1 MRGRKVSDT
10 IAAGTAPTQASG
22 LARIGGL
29 VPSRARYKVLAFVIA
44 AYFITYIDRVLLS
57 VAAPFIERDFGFST
71 ITMGWVLFCYSIAYA
86 AFQIPGGWFGDKA
99 GPRLAMTCV
108 VIWWSVFTALT
119 SLTWSAASMGVCL
132 FLIGMGEAGAFPI
145 ANRALSRWML
155 PSERA
160 LAQGAT
166 HAGSRLGSTLTPIMV
181 VTLVGLTALSW
192 RLPFLLFAIV
202 GVVWALLWYRFYRNA
217 PAEHSSVNEAELER
231 INNALG
237 HFRKGKRQV
246 PWGQILSNPQMWLL
260 GAMYFCYAYD
270 IGVFLSW
277 FPKYLNAAR
286 GLDLKTMG
294 LYASVPFLAGL
305 IGDVTGGV
313 VSDEV
318 LKRTGKLRFAR
329 RIVSVF
335 GFWVSAVAVSLAA
348 WVSDPL
354 VSIAWF
360 SLALFALELTVGVS
374 WAVTLDVGGE
384 FAGSIS
390 AVMNTLGNIGAAIA
404 VAVTARL
411 ATYYGWGSAFAVIAA
426 LAVMAGLLMLTVNP
440 ERRFYREDVA

>member
-1 MRGRKVSDT
+1 MTDTVGEAVPGRAS
-10 IAAGTAPTQASG
+10 AGLLLRA
-22 LARIGGL
+22 
-29 VPSRARYKVLAFVIA
+29 SRARYKVLAFVIA

-86 AFQIPGGWFGDKA
+86 AFQIPGGWFGDKV

-166 HAGSRLGSTLTPIMV
+166 HAGSRLGSTLTPIIV

-192 RLPFLLFAIV
+192 RLPFLLFSVV
-202 GVVWALLWYRFYRNA
+202 GVVWAALWYRFYRNT
-217 PAEHSSVNEAELER
+217 PAEHGSVNQAELDR
-231 INNALG
+231 INGALG

-246 PWGQILSNPQMWLL
+246 PWRQILSNPQMWLL

-277 FPKYLNAAR
+277 FPKYLHAAR
-286 GLDLKTMG
+286 GLDLTTMG

-305 IGDVTGGV
+305 IGDITGGV
-313 VSDEV
+313 VSDEI
-318 LKRTGKLRFAR
+318 LKRTGNLRLAR

-348 WVSDPL
+348 WVSDPV

-384 FAGSIS
+384 FAGSVS
-390 AVMNTLGNIGAAIA
+390 AVMNTLGNIGAATA

-411 ATYYGWGSAFAVIAA
+411 ATYYGWGSAFAVIAGLAA
-426 LAVMAGLLMLTVNP
+426 LAGLLMLTVNP

>member
-1 MRGRKVSDT
+1 MNDT
-10 IAAGTAPTQASG
+10 MADAIPPRAVASG
-22 LARIGGL
+22 LL
-29 VPSRARYKVLAFVIA
+29 VRASRARYKVLGFVIA

-57 VAAPFIERDFGFST
+57 VAAPFIEKDFGIST

-86 AFQIPGGWFGDKA
+86 AFQIPGGWFGDKV

-132 FLIGMGEAGAFPI
+132 FLIGMGEAGSFPI

-166 HAGSRLGSTLTPIMV
+166 HAGSRFGSTVTPIMV

-192 RLPFLLFAIV
+192 RLPFLLFSLV
-202 GVVWALLWYRFYRNA
+202 GIVWALLWYRFYRNT
-217 PAEHSSVNEAELER
+217 PAEHPSVNEGELTR
-231 INNALG
+231 INDALG

-246 PWGQILSNPQMWLL
+246 PWGQILPNPQMWLL

-294 LYASVPFLAGL
+294 FYASLPFLAGL
-305 IGDVTGGV
+305 IGDITGGV
-313 VSDEV
+313 VSDEI

-329 RIVSVF
+329 AVVSVF

-348 WVSDPL
+348 WVADPL

-360 SLALFALELTVGVS
+360 ALALFALELTVGVS

-384 FAGSIS
+384 FAGSVS

-411 ATYYGWGSAFAVIAA
+411 ATYYGWGSAFAVIAG
-426 LAVMAGLLMLTVNP
+426 LAFLAGLLMLTVNP
-440 ERRFYREDVA
+440 ERRFYREEAA

>member
-1 MRGRKVSDT
+1 
-10 IAAGTAPTQASG
+10 
-22 LARIGGL
+22 
-29 VPSRARYKVLAFVIA
+29 
-44 AYFITYIDRVLLS
+44 
-57 VAAPFIERDFGFST
+57 
-71 ITMGWVLFCYSIAYA
+71 
-86 AFQIPGGWFGDKA
+86 
-99 GPRLAMTCV
+99 
-108 VIWWSVFTALT
+108 
-119 SLTWSAASMGVCL
+119 
-132 FLIGMGEAGAFPI
+132 
-145 ANRALSRWML
+145 ML

-166 HAGSRLGSTLTPIMV
+166 HAGSRLGSTLTPIIV

-192 RLPFLLFAIV
+192 RLPFLLFSLV
-202 GVVWALLWYRFYRNA
+202 GIVWALLWYRLYRNTPGA
-217 PAEHSSVNEAELER
+217 HPSVNEAELTR
-231 INNALG
+231 INDALG

-246 PWGQILSNPQMWLL
+246 PWGQILPNPQMWLL

-294 LYASVPFLAGL
+294 LYASLPFLAGL
-305 IGDVTGGV
+305 IGDITGGV
-313 VSDEV
+313 VSDEI
-318 LKRTGKLRFAR
+318 LKRTGRLRFAR
-329 RIVSVF
+329 ASVSVF

-360 SLALFALELTVGVS
+360 ALALFALELTVGVS

-384 FAGSIS
+384 FAGSVS

-411 ATYYGWGSAFAVIAA
+411 ATYYGWGSAFAVIAG
-426 LAVMAGLLMLTVNP
+426 LAFIAGLLMLTVNP
-440 ERRFYREDVA
+440 ERRFYREEAA

>member
-1 MRGRKVSDT
+1 MTDV
-10 IAAGTAPTQASG
+10 AAETGDAGAGAAAIKPT
-22 LARIGGL
+22 
-29 VPSRARYKVLAFVIA
+29 RARYKVLAFVIA

-57 VAAPFIERDFGFST
+57 VSAPFIEREFGFST

-86 AFQIPGGWFGDKA
+86 AFQIPGGWFGDKV

-160 LAQGAT
+160 VAQGAT

-181 VTLVGLTALSW
+181 VALVGLTALSW
-192 RLPFLLFAIV
+192 RLPFLLFALV
-202 GVVWALLWYRFYRNA
+202 GIAWALLWYRFYRNA
-217 PAEHSSVNEAELER
+217 PSEHRSVNAAELDR
-231 INNALG
+231 INRGLG
-237 HFRKGKRQV
+237 TFAKGKRRV
-246 PWGQILSNPQMWLL
+246 PWGQILSTPQMWVL
-260 GAMYFCYAYD
+260 GALYFCYAYD

-286 GLDLKTMG
+286 GIDLKTMG
-294 LYASVPFLAGL
+294 FYASIPFLAGL
-305 IGDVTGGV
+305 LGDLTGGF
-313 VSDEV
+313 VSDEI
-318 LKRTGKLRFAR
+318 LKRTGNLRFAR
-329 RIVSVF
+329 RAVSVF
-335 GFWVSAVAVSLAA
+335 GFWVSAAAVSMAA

-384 FAGSIS
+384 FAGSVS
-390 AVMNTLGNIGAAIA
+390 AVMNTLGNIGAATA

-411 ATYYGWGSAFAVIAA
+411 ATDYGWGSAFAVIAG
-426 LAVMAGLLMLTVNP
+426 LAVLAGLLMLAVKP
-440 ERRFYREDVA
+440 DRRFYREEIA

>member
-1 MRGRKVSDT
+1 MTDV
-10 IAAGTAPTQASG
+10 AAETGDAGAGAAAIKPT
-22 LARIGGL
+22 
-29 VPSRARYKVLAFVIA
+29 RARYKVLAFVIA

-57 VAAPFIERDFGFST
+57 VSAPFIEREFGFST

-86 AFQIPGGWFGDKA
+86 AFQIPGGWFGDKV

-160 LAQGAT
+160 VAQGAT

-181 VTLVGLTALSW
+181 VALVGLTALSW
-192 RLPFLLFAIV
+192 RLPFLLFALV
-202 GVVWALLWYRFYRNA
+202 GIAWALLWYRFYRNA
-217 PAEHSSVNEAELER
+217 PAEHRSVNVAELDR
-231 INNALG
+231 INRGLG
-237 HFRKGKRQV
+237 TFAKGKRRV
-246 PWGQILSNPQMWLL
+246 PWGQILSTPQMWVL
-260 GAMYFCYAYD
+260 GALYFCYAYD

-286 GLDLKTMG
+286 GIDLKTMG
-294 LYASVPFLAGL
+294 FYASIPFLAGL
-305 IGDVTGGV
+305 LGDLTGGF
-313 VSDEV
+313 VSDEI
-318 LKRTGKLRFAR
+318 LKRTGNLRFAR
-329 RIVSVF
+329 RAVSVF
-335 GFWVSAVAVSLAA
+335 GFWVSAAAVSMAA

-384 FAGSIS
+384 FAGSVS
-390 AVMNTLGNIGAAIA
+390 AVMNTLGNIGAATA

-411 ATYYGWGSAFAVIAA
+411 ATDYGWGSAFAVIAG
-426 LAVMAGLLMLTVNP
+426 LAVLAGLLMLAVKP
-440 ERRFYREDVA
+440 DRRFYREEIA

>member
-1 MRGRKVSDT
+1 MTDV
-10 IAAGTAPTQASG
+10 AAEKTKASLGAAAIKPT
-22 LARIGGL
+22 
-29 VPSRARYKVLAFVIA
+29 RARYKVLAFVIA

-57 VAAPFIERDFGFST
+57 VSAPFIEREFGFST

-86 AFQIPGGWFGDKA
+86 AFQIPGGWFGDKV

-160 LAQGAT
+160 VAQGAT

-181 VTLVGLTALSW
+181 VALVGLTALSW
-192 RLPFLLFAIV
+192 RLPFLLFALV
-202 GVVWALLWYRFYRNA
+202 GVAWALLWHRFYRNT
-217 PAEHSSVNEAELER
+217 PAEHASVNAAELDR
-231 INNALG
+231 INRGLG
-237 HFRKGKRQV
+237 TFAKGKRQV
-246 PWGQILSNPQMWLL
+246 PWGQILSTPQMWVL
-260 GAMYFCYAYD
+260 GALYFCYAYD

-286 GLDLKTMG
+286 GIELKTMG
-294 LYASVPFLAGL
+294 FYASIPFLAGL
-305 IGDVTGGV
+305 LGDLTGGF
-313 VSDEV
+313 VSDEI
-318 LKRTGKLRFAR
+318 LKRTGNLRFAR
-329 RIVSVF
+329 RAVSVF

-384 FAGSIS
+384 FAGSVS
-390 AVMNTLGNIGAAIA
+390 AVMNTLGNIGAATA

-411 ATYYGWGSAFAVIAA
+411 ATDYGWGSAFAVIAG
-426 LAVMAGLLMLTVNP
+426 LAVLAGLLMLAVRP
-440 ERRFYREDVA
+440 DRRFYREEIK

>member
-1 MRGRKVSDT
+1 MNDP
-10 IAAGTAPTQASG
+10 IAEGVPLRASASG
-22 LARIGGL
+22 LL
-29 VPSRARYKVLAFVIA
+29 VRASRARYKVLGFVIA

-86 AFQIPGGWFGDKA
+86 AFQIPGGWFGDKV
-99 GPRLAMTCV
+99 GPRVAMTCV

-181 VTLVGLTALSW
+181 VTLVGLTTLSW
-192 RLPFLLFAIV
+192 RLPFLLFSIV

-217 PAEHSSVNEAELER
+217 PSEHGSVNEAELAR
-231 INNALG
+231 INDALG
-237 HFRKGKRQV
+237 HFRTGKRQV
-246 PWGQILSNPQMWLL
+246 PWRQILSNPQMWLL

-270 IGVFLSW
+270 IGVFMSW

-305 IGDVTGGV
+305 IGDLTGGI
-313 VSDEV
+313 VSDEI
-318 LKRTGKLRFAR
+318 LKRTGNLRLAR

-354 VSIAWF
+354 VSIGWF

-384 FAGSIS
+384 FAGSVS
-390 AVMNTLGNIGAAIA
+390 AVMNTLGNIGAATA

-411 ATYYGWGSAFAVIAA
+411 ATDYGWGSAFAVIAG
-426 LAVMAGLLMLTVNP
+426 LAMLAGFLMLTVRP
-440 ERRFYREDVA
+440 DRRFYREEAS

>member
-1 MRGRKVSDT
+1 LLAYVVALALARDVPRLF
-10 IAAGTAPTQASG
+10 AATALALAVFGFGANFTNSEGNLFLG
-22 LARIGGL
+22 LAWLAGVLLALPGR
-29 VPSRARYKVLAFVIA
+29 RRFARGIILPALAFVLLRVYEGMLLAGPVLA
-44 AYFITYIDRVLLS
+44 AWAYAKAVRTDDVDEKIGLVLATLAFA
-57 VAAPFIERDFGFST
+57 VGCLIGFSSY
-71 ITMGWVLFCYSIAYA
+71 VAPRDPVNAA
-86 AFQIPGGWFGDKA
+86 AF
-99 GPRLAMTCV
+99 
-108 VIWWSVFTALT
+108 
-119 SLTWSAASMGVCL
+119 AA
-132 FLIGMGEAGAFPI
+132 A
-145 ANRALSRWML
+145 
-155 PSERA
+155 
-160 LAQGAT
+160 
-166 HAGSRLGSTLTPIMV
+166 
-181 VTLVGLTALSW
+181 
-192 RLPFLLFAIV
+192 LFAY
-202 GVVWALLWYRFYRNA
+202 WR
-217 PAEHSSVNEAELER
+217 
-231 INNALG
+231 
-237 HFRKGKRQV
+237 
-246 PWGQILSNPQMWLL
+246 NPQMWLL

-318 LKRTGKLRFAR
+318 LKRTAKLRFAR

-426 LAVMAGLLMLTVNP
+426 LAVIAGLLMLTVNP
-440 ERRFYREDVA
+440 ERRFYREEVA

>member
-1 MRGRKVSDT
+1 MTD
-10 IAAGTAPTQASG
+10 IAAEREDTGAGAAAIRPT
-22 LARIGGL
+22 
-29 VPSRARYKVLAFVIA
+29 RARYKVLAFVIA

-57 VAAPFIERDFGFST
+57 VSAPFIEREFGFST

-86 AFQIPGGWFGDKA
+86 AFQIPGGWFGDKV

-160 LAQGAT
+160 VAQGAT

-181 VTLVGLTALSW
+181 VALVGLTALSW
-192 RLPFLLFAIV
+192 RLPFLLFALV
-202 GVVWALLWYRFYRNA
+202 GIAWALLWHRFYRNA
-217 PAEHSSVNEAELER
+217 PAEHRSVNVAELDR
-231 INNALG
+231 INRGLG
-237 HFRKGKRQV
+237 TFAKGKRRV
-246 PWGQILSNPQMWLL
+246 PWGQILSTPQMWVL
-260 GAMYFCYAYD
+260 GALYFCYAYD

-286 GLDLKTMG
+286 GIELKTMG
-294 LYASVPFLAGL
+294 VYASIPFLAGL
-305 IGDVTGGV
+305 LGDLTGGF
-313 VSDEV
+313 VSDEI
-318 LKRTGKLRFAR
+318 LKRTGNLRFAR
-329 RIVSVF
+329 RAVSVF
-335 GFWVSAVAVSLAA
+335 GFWVSAAAVSMAA

-384 FAGSIS
+384 FAGSVS
-390 AVMNTLGNIGAAIA
+390 AVMNTLGNIGAATA

-411 ATYYGWGSAFAVIAA
+411 ATDYGWGSAFAVIAG
-426 LAVMAGLLMLTVNP
+426 LAVLAGLLMLAVKP
-440 ERRFYREDVA
+440 DRRFYSEEIK

>member
-1 MRGRKVSDT
+1 MTDVAAEKGNVSVG
-10 IAAGTAPTQASG
+10 AAAIKPT
-22 LARIGGL
+22 
-29 VPSRARYKVLAFVIA
+29 RARYKVLAFVIA

-57 VAAPFIERDFGFST
+57 VSAPFIEREFGFTT

-86 AFQIPGGWFGDKA
+86 AFQIPGGWFGDKV
-99 GPRLAMTCV
+99 GPRLAMACV

-160 LAQGAT
+160 VAQGAT

-181 VTLVGLTALSW
+181 VALVGLTALSW
-192 RLPFLLFAIV
+192 RLPFLLFALV
-202 GVVWALLWYRFYRNA
+202 GVAWALLWYRFYRNA
-217 PAEHSSVNEAELER
+217 PAEHRSVNAAELDR
-231 INNALG
+231 INRGLG
-237 HFRKGKRQV
+237 TFAKGKRRV
-246 PWGQILSNPQMWLL
+246 PWGQILSTPQMWVL
-260 GAMYFCYAYD
+260 GALYFCYAYD

-286 GLDLKTMG
+286 GIELKTMG
-294 LYASVPFLAGL
+294 FYASIPFLAGL
-305 IGDVTGGV
+305 LGDLTGGF
-313 VSDEV
+313 VSDEL
-318 LKRTGKLRFAR
+318 LKRTGNLRFAR
-329 RIVSVF
+329 RTVSVF
-335 GFWVSAVAVSLAA
+335 GFWVSAAAVSLAA

-384 FAGSIS
+384 FAGSVS
-390 AVMNTLGNIGAAIA
+390 AVMNTLGNIGAATA

-411 ATYYGWGSAFAVIAA
+411 ATDYGWGSAFSVIAG
-426 LAVMAGLLMLTVNP
+426 LAVLAGLLMLAVQP
-440 ERRFYREDVA
+440 DRRFYSEEIA

>member
-1 MRGRKVSDT
+1 
-10 IAAGTAPTQASG
+10 
-22 LARIGGL
+22 L

-57 VAAPFIERDFGFST
+57 VAAPFIEREFSFTT

-86 AFQIPGGWFGDKA
+86 AFQIPGGWFGDKV

-217 PAEHSSVNEAELER
+217 PAEHASVNEAELER
-231 INNALG
+231 INGALG

-294 LYASVPFLAGL
+294 LYASLPFLAGL

-440 ERRFYREDVA
+440 ERRFYREEAA

>member
-1 MRGRKVSDT
+1 MTDV
-10 IAAGTAPTQASG
+10 AAEKTKASLGAAAIKPT
-22 LARIGGL
+22 
-29 VPSRARYKVLAFVIA
+29 RARYKVLAFVIA

-57 VAAPFIERDFGFST
+57 VSAPFIEREFGFST

-86 AFQIPGGWFGDKA
+86 AFQIPGGWFGDKV

-160 LAQGAT
+160 VAQGAT

-181 VTLVGLTALSW
+181 VALVGLTALSW
-192 RLPFLLFAIV
+192 RLPFLLFALV
-202 GVVWALLWYRFYRNA
+202 GVAWALLWYRFYRNT
-217 PAEHSSVNEAELER
+217 PAEHASVNAAELDR
-231 INNALG
+231 INRGLG
-237 HFRKGKRQV
+237 TFAKGKRQV
-246 PWGQILSNPQMWLL
+246 PWGQILSTPQMWVL
-260 GAMYFCYAYD
+260 GALYFCYAYD

-286 GLDLKTMG
+286 GIELKTMG
-294 LYASVPFLAGL
+294 FYASIPFLAGL
-305 IGDVTGGV
+305 LGDLTGGF
-313 VSDEV
+313 VSDEI
-318 LKRTGKLRFAR
+318 LKRTGNLRFAR
-329 RIVSVF
+329 RAVSVF

-384 FAGSIS
+384 FAGSVS
-390 AVMNTLGNIGAAIA
+390 AVMNTLGNIGAATA

-411 ATYYGWGSAFAVIAA
+411 ATDYGWGSAFAVIAG
-426 LAVMAGLLMLTVNP
+426 LAVLAGLLMLAVKP
-440 ERRFYREDVA
+440 DRRFYREEIK

>member
-1 MRGRKVSDT
+1 MTD
-10 IAAGTAPTQASG
+10 IAAEKGEAGARAAAFKPT
-22 LARIGGL
+22 
-29 VPSRARYKVLAFVIA
+29 RARYKVLAFVIA

-57 VAAPFIERDFGFST
+57 VSAPFIEREFGFST
-71 ITMGWVLFCYSIAYA
+71 ITMGWVLFSYSIAYA
-86 AFQIPGGWFGDKA
+86 AFQIPGGWFGDKV

-160 LAQGAT
+160 VAQGAT
-166 HAGSRLGSTLTPIMV
+166 HAGSRLGSTLTPIIV
-181 VTLVGLTALSW
+181 VALVGLTALSW
-192 RLPFLLFAIV
+192 RLPFLLFALV
-202 GVVWALLWYRFYRNA
+202 GIAWALLWYRFYRNA
-217 PAEHSSVNEAELER
+217 PAEHGSVNAAELDR
-231 INNALG
+231 INRELG
-237 HFRKGKRQV
+237 LFAKGKRRV
-246 PWGQILSNPQMWLL
+246 PWGQILSTPQMWVL
-260 GAMYFCYAYD
+260 GALYFCYAYD

-286 GLDLKTMG
+286 GIDLKTMG
-294 LYASVPFLAGL
+294 FYASIPFLAGL
-305 IGDVTGGV
+305 LGDLTGGI
-313 VSDEV
+313 VSDEL
-318 LKRTGKLRFAR
+318 LKRTGNLRFAR
-329 RIVSVF
+329 RAVSVF

-354 VSIAWF
+354 VSIGWF

-384 FAGSIS
+384 FAGSVS
-390 AVMNTLGNIGAAIA
+390 AVMNTLGNIGAATA

-411 ATYYGWGSAFAVIAA
+411 ATDYGWGSAFSVIAG
-426 LAVMAGLLMLTVNP
+426 LAVLAGLLMLAVKP
-440 ERRFYREDVA
+440 DRRFYREEVA

>member
-1 MRGRKVSDT
+1 MID
-10 IAAGTAPTQASG
+10 AAATGASAAEAAAISGARAQA
-22 LARIGGL
+22 
-29 VPSRARYKVLAFVIA
+29 PSRARYLVLAFVIA

-57 VAAPFIERDFGFST
+57 VAEPFIEQSFGFST

-86 AFQIPGGWFGDKA
+86 AFQIPGGWFGDRV
-99 GPRLAMTCV
+99 GPRLALTCV
-108 VIWWSVFTALT
+108 VIWWSIFTALT

-166 HAGSRLGSTLTPIMV
+166 HAGSRLGSTVTPLIV
-181 VTLVGLTALSW
+181 VALVGVSALGW
-192 RLPFLLFAIV
+192 RLPFLLFAAV
-202 GVVWALLWYRFYRNA
+202 GIVWALLWYRFYRNT
-217 PAEHSSVNEAELER
+217 PAEHRLVNEGELAR
-231 INNALG
+231 INGALG
-237 HFRKGKRQV
+237 HFAKGKRQV
-246 PWGQILSNPQMWLL
+246 PWRQILSNRQMWLL

-294 LYASVPFLAGL
+294 FYASVPFLAGL
-305 IGDVTGGV
+305 LGDISGGV
-313 VSDEV
+313 ISDTL
-318 LKRTGKLRFAR
+318 LKRTGSLRFAR
-329 RIVSVF
+329 RIVSVT
-335 GFWVSAVAVSLAA
+335 GFWISAVAVSLAA
-348 WVSDPL
+348 WVDDPI

-360 SLALFALELTVGVS
+360 ALALFALELTVGVS

-384 FAGSIS
+384 FAGSVS
-390 AVMNTLGNIGAAIA
+390 AVMNTLGNIGAATA

-411 ATYYGWGSAFAVIAA
+411 ASFYGWGSAFAVIAT
-426 LAVMAGLLMLTVNP
+426 LAVIAGLLMLTVNP
-440 ERRFYREDVA
+440 ERRFYQDEAA

>member
-1 MRGRKVSDT
+1 MTD
-10 IAAGTAPTQASG
+10 IAADREDSSAGAAAIKPT
-22 LARIGGL
+22 
-29 VPSRARYKVLAFVIA
+29 RARYKVLAFVIA

-57 VAAPFIERDFGFST
+57 VSAPFIEREFGFST

-86 AFQIPGGWFGDKA
+86 AFQIPGGWFGDKV

-119 SLTWSAASMGVCL
+119 SLTWSAASMGTCL

-160 LAQGAT
+160 VAQGAT

-181 VTLVGLTALSW
+181 VALVGLTALSW
-192 RLPFLLFAIV
+192 RLPFLMFALV
-202 GVVWALLWYRFYRNA
+202 GVAWALLWYRFYRNT
-217 PAEHSSVNEAELER
+217 PTEHRSVNAAELDR
-231 INNALG
+231 INRGLG
-237 HFRKGKRQV
+237 TFAKGKRRV
-246 PWGQILSNPQMWLL
+246 PWGQILSTPQMWVL
-260 GAMYFCYAYD
+260 GALYFCYAYD

-286 GLDLKTMG
+286 GIDLQTMG
-294 LYASVPFLAGL
+294 FYASIPFLAGL
-305 IGDVTGGV
+305 LGDLTGGF
-313 VSDEV
+313 VSDEI
-318 LKRTGKLRFAR
+318 LKRTGNLRFAR
-329 RIVSVF
+329 RAVSIF

-354 VSIAWF
+354 VSIGWF

-384 FAGSIS
+384 FAGSVS
-390 AVMNTLGNIGAAIA
+390 AVMNTLGNIGAATA

-411 ATYYGWGSAFAVIAA
+411 ATDYGWGSAFGVIAG
-426 LAVMAGLLMLTVNP
+426 LAVLAGLLMLAVKP
-440 ERRFYREDVA
+440 DRRFYREEMK

>member
-1 MRGRKVSDT
+1 MSGPPLDGVYPNGRG
-10 IAAGTAPTQASG
+10 AAGMLFRA
-22 LARIGGL
+22 
-29 VPSRARYKVLAFVIA
+29 SRARYKVLGFVIA

-57 VAAPFIERDFGFST
+57 VAAPFIEKDFGITT

-86 AFQIPGGWFGDKA
+86 AFQIPGGWFGDKV

-108 VIWWSVFTALT
+108 VIWWSIFTALT
-119 SLTWSAASMGVCL
+119 SLAWSAASMGVCL
-132 FLIGMGEAGAFPI
+132 FLIGMGEAGSFPI

-166 HAGSRLGSTLTPIMV
+166 HAGSRLGSTLTPIIV

-192 RLPFLLFAIV
+192 RLPFLLFSLV
-202 GVVWALLWYRFYRNA
+202 GIVWALLWYRFYRNT
-217 PAEHSSVNEAELER
+217 PGEHPSVNEAELTR
-231 INNALG
+231 INDALG

-246 PWGQILSNPQMWLL
+246 PWGQILPNPQMWLL

-294 LYASVPFLAGL
+294 LYASLPFLAGL
-305 IGDVTGGV
+305 IGDITGGV
-313 VSDEV
+313 VSDEI
-318 LKRTGKLRFAR
+318 LKRTGRLRFAR
-329 RIVSVF
+329 ASVSVF

-360 SLALFALELTVGVS
+360 ALALFALELTVGVS

-384 FAGSIS
+384 FAGSVS

-411 ATYYGWGSAFAVIAA
+411 ATYYGWGSAFAVIAG
-426 LAVMAGLLMLTVNP
+426 LAFIAGLLMLTVNP
-440 ERRFYREDVA
+440 ERRFYREEAA